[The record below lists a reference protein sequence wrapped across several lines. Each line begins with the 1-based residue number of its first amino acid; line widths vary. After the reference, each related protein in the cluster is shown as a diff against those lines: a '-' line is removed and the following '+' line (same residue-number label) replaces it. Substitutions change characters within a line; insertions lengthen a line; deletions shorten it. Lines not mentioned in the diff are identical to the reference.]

1 MALTAMQVCMEV
13 AARMMVEV
21 YKEERVGR
29 REVGVPKVVVGVAA
43 EAL

>member
-21 YKEERVGR
+21 YKEEWWGEGR
-29 REVGVPKVVVGVAA
+29 LGCQRW
-43 EAL
+43 